1 MASTQQQ
8 PTADAG
14 KPLTKGVSASGTAG
28 NGETSLEEH
37 SQGTTRTYSNLRKIF
52 IPGASG
58 LAAGLV
64 ASLLIV
70 VVMGVLRLVAGIP
83 TPVELF
89 GDYVL
94 KHINVNTF
102 MKLLMTFSPHS
113 KTTPLGLALLGM
125 VAIGAMLGLI
135 YAGLVQVPLPASG
148 SKPRKREWLTALA
161 LAELMTLIGIVLFWN
176 ELPQNF
182 LGLPFTVAMIVTA
195 LALLID
201 FNCYGVILSLLYRV
215 LLPKVPKAGVEL
227 PAQSRREWLA
237 RAGVAVLG
245 VGGLGGS
252 LEAVNTFLQR
262 YAGYDG
268 MKTAI
273 HNGVTPA
280 ITPNSEHYV
289 VTQNASDPTVD
300 ASIWRLEVTGL
311 VGHPGSYSYE
321 SLQQLPSTSR
331 AVTLECIANGRG
343 DHLIGTAIWQGVTL
357 QTLLKQHGGAQPN
370 ASYIALYATDGYN
383 ISLPLDEVLAVD
395 PIFAWRMNGAELPQR
410 HGFPLRAL
418 IPGRYGEENVK
429 WLTRIELTDHFV
441 GGLYSD
447 QGWYHGPLHTMSRID
462 RPFAG
467 QQIQGGK
474 AVEIGGIAF
483 AGNRGIKRVEVSV
496 DKGQTWNVAL
506 LQPPVSQDS
515 WVMWSW
521 EWTPFIRGSYT
532 LMARA
537 TDGTGAV
544 QTSQVQGTVP
554 NGATGYPTIQVQVV

>member
-8 PTADAG
+8 P
-14 KPLTKGVSASGTAG
+14 ASSSEQTVA
-28 NGETSLEEH
+28 
-37 SQGTTRTYSNLRKIF
+37 TTRTDSNFRKIL
-52 IPGASG
+52 ILGVSG
-58 LAAGLV
+58 LVAGLV
-64 ASLLIV
+64 TSLLTV
-70 VVMGVLRLVAGIP
+70 VVMGVMRLVAGIP

-94 KHINVNTF
+94 KHIDVKMF
-102 MKLLMTFSPHS
+102 MKLLVTFAPTS

-125 VAIGAMLGLI
+125 VAIGTVLGLI
-135 YAGLVQVPLPASG
+135 YAGLVQVRLPANG
-148 SKPRKREWLTALA
+148 SRPRKREWLVALV
-161 LAELMTLIGIVLFWN
+161 LAELLTLVGIVLFWN

-182 LGLPFTVAMIVTA
+182 LGLPFTWARVVTG

-201 FNCYGVILSLLYRV
+201 FNFYGIILSLLYRV
-215 LLPKVPKAGVEL
+215 LLPKAPKAGVEP

-245 VGGLGGS
+245 IGGLGAS
-252 LEAVNTFLQR
+252 LGAVNDFLQR
-262 YAGYDG
+262 YTSYDG
-268 MKTAI
+268 MKTAM
-273 HNGVTPA
+273 HHGVTPA
-280 ITPNSEHYV
+280 ITPNNEHYV
-289 VTQNASDPTVD
+289 VTQNPNDPAAD
-300 ASIWRLEVTGL
+300 AGVWQLEITGL

-321 SLQQLPSTSR
+321 ALQQLPSTSR
-331 AVTLECIANGRG
+331 AITLECIANGLG
-343 DHLIGTAIWQGVTL
+343 DHLVGTAIWQGVTL
-357 QTLLKQHGGAQPN
+357 QTLLDRHGGAQPN

-383 ISLPLDEVLAVD
+383 ISQPLDEVLAVD
-395 PIFAWRMNGAELPQR
+395 PLFAWRMNGAELPQR

-441 GGLYSD
+441 GGLYSN

-467 QQIQGGK
+467 QQVQGGK
-474 AVEIGGIAF
+474 AMEVGGIAF
-483 AGNRGIKRVEVSV
+483 AGNRGIKRVEVSI
-496 DKGQTWNVAL
+496 DNGQTWNVAS

-521 EWTPFIRGSYT
+521 EWMPLIMGSQT

-554 NGATGYPTIQVQVV
+554 NGATGYPTIHVQVV

>member
-8 PTADAG
+8 P
-14 KPLTKGVSASGTAG
+14 ASSSEQTVA
-28 NGETSLEEH
+28 
-37 SQGTTRTYSNLRKIF
+37 TTRTYNGFRKIL
-52 IPGASG
+52 ILGASG
-58 LAAGLV
+58 LVAGLV
-64 ASLLIV
+64 ASLLTV
-70 VVMGVLRLVAGIP
+70 VVMGVMRLVAGIA

-94 KHINVNTF
+94 KHIDVNTF
-102 MKLLMTFSPHS
+102 IKLLMTFAPTP

-125 VAIGAMLGLI
+125 VIIGTVLGLI
-135 YAGLVQVPLPASG
+135 YAGLVQVRLPANG
-148 SKPRKREWLTALA
+148 SRPRKREWLTVLV
-161 LAELMTLIGIVLFWN
+161 LAELLTLAGIVLFWN

-182 LGLPFTVAMIVTA
+182 LGLPFTWARIVTA

-201 FNCYGVILSLLYRV
+201 FNFYGIILSLLYRV
-215 LLPKVPKAGVEL
+215 LLPKELKAGVEL

-245 VGGLGGS
+245 VGGLGAS
-252 LEAVNTFLQR
+252 LGAVNDFLQR
-262 YAGYDG
+262 YTSYDG

-289 VTQNASDPTVD
+289 VTQNPSDPAVD
-300 ASIWRLEVTGL
+300 SGVWQLEVTGL
-311 VGHPGSYSYE
+311 VGRPGSYSYE
-321 SLQQLPSTSR
+321 ALQQLPSTSR

-357 QTLLKQHGGAQPN
+357 QTLLGRHGGAQPN

-467 QQIQGGK
+467 QQVQGGK
-474 AVEIGGIAF
+474 AVEVGGIAF

-496 DKGQTWNVAL
+496 DNGQTWNVAS

-521 EWTPFIRGSYT
+521 EWTPFIMGSQT

-554 NGATGYPTIQVQVV
+554 NGATGYPTIQVKVV